1 VRIVK
6 QRAADGIYFS
16 PSEQVSSAAEL
27 EGMDAA
33 FIASVTLPDGTLAI
47 PNTRSSVEPLLTSC
61 SNRALR
67 ERVFKLFVSRG
78 VPVNE
83 PIAASILRLRARR
96 AALLG

>member
-1 VRIVK
+1 L
-6 QRAADGIYFS
+6 
-16 PSEQVSSAAEL
+16 PQVSSAAEL

-33 FIASVTLPDGTLAI
+33 FIASVTRPDGTLAI

-61 SNRALR
+61 SNRSLR

-78 VPVNE
+78 VPVNQ

-96 AALLG
+96 ATLLG